1 MIKQSQVKP
10 VRPVKMAA
18 AVLITG
24 AAVTVAAC
32 SSGTSGSS
40 ASKAAAPHKTGQAA
54 SPSMHSGS
62 HMPTS
67 HMATAA
73 SPTATGASPTAKTGS
88 PMASKATC
96 KHVRELRM
104 SLQNLNHLSL
114 TAGSASKIRTDLT
127 NIQTHVTAIK
137 SQGGNSALTAQMDQ
151 LSASVDK
158 VRAAAHGLATPPTTA
173 QVNGIVTALT
183 QLKAQSKSAAAS
195 MNAACPK

>member
-10 VRPVKMAA
+10 VGPVKMAA

-24 AAVTVAAC
+24 AAVTLVAC

-40 ASKAAAPHKTGQAA
+40 ASKAAAPHKTGQAT

-62 HMPTS
+62 HMATS
-67 HMATAA
+67 HMA

-96 KHVRELRM
+96 KHVHELRM

-114 TAGSASKIRTDLT
+114 TAG
-127 NIQTHVTAIK
+127 
-137 SQGGNSALTAQMDQ
+137 
-151 LSASVDK
+151 
-158 VRAAAHGLATPPTTA
+158 
-173 QVNGIVTALT
+173 
-183 QLKAQSKSAAAS
+183 
-195 MNAACPK
+195 